1 MKKLY
6 FFTSILLLLLG
17 CKSDDD
23 ANITENISL
32 IGTWNL
38 VAWYDTT
45 ARDINNDGNAS
56 TDLLSQWNGCKKHSK
71 MILREDHTGDVIY
84 TGPDNNPNCP
94 QDFQTNDTF
103 STGPW
108 YTEEP
113 PVIFTLIGDD
123 FEDPYYIVEL
133 SSTTLILQG
142 AGFLTC
148 CDPDISYFTGGYLKF
163 TRE

>member
-6 FFTSILLLLLG
+6 FFASIMLLLLG

-71 MILREDHTGDVIY
+71 MR
-84 TGPDNNPNCP
+84 
-94 QDFQTNDTF
+94 
-103 STGPW
+103 
-108 YTEEP
+108 
-113 PVIFTLIGDD
+113 
-123 FEDPYYIVEL
+123 
-133 SSTTLILQG
+133 
-142 AGFLTC
+142 
-148 CDPDISYFTGGYLKF
+148 
-163 TRE
+163 